1 MSLYEKPNTP
11 IVKSEFG
18 ILEYLKYIPMLVEQ
32 NIELL
37 EKVRL
42 LEDKLIPKYD
52 LTKREGVK
60 QYLEICETTLNKMMN
75 DGRLKQEIHF
85 KKEIKGSRTKIT
97 FIESAILDFKE
108 KYK

>member
-1 MSLYEKPNTP
+1 MSNLEKPNTKI
-11 IVKSEFG
+11 IVNEFG
-18 ILEYLKYIPMLVEQ
+18 ILEYLKYIPQLIEQ
-32 NIELL
+32 NNELL